1 LGITVK
7 LYGEIYFPEVNDIVI
22 EFERFLVRSANEE
35 YVRLV
40 ENLQDEC
47 EDSLYIPYKKE
58 YKLSHKERVKS
69 YDFCI
74 YEYKQASEEFNWR
87 ILIEIHGD
95 YWHSFDFFNKTKK
108 SFQLTKI
115 QKRNLRNDI
124 LKNTIAK
131 NYKIPIIYIWEHE
144 LKNDLDL
151 VRNKIKSLIKKF
163 KQNIFITNEDFIDP
177 YDSFPKE

>member
-1 LGITVK
+1 MKRRKSKK
-7 LYGEIYFPEVNDIVI
+7 LSIKKKLKTYKDKEGNQKETKPEKIFR
-22 EFERFLVRSANEE
+22 EL
-35 YVRLV
+35 L
-40 ENLQDEC
+40 
-47 EDSLYIPYKKE
+47 DSLYVPYKKE
-58 YKLSHKERVKS
+58 YKLSHKEKVKS

-87 ILIEIHGD
+87 ILCEIHGD

-108 SFQLTKI
+108 RFQLTKI

-163 KQNIFITNEDFIDP
+163 KQNIFITNEDFKDP